1 MTIEVLG
8 VDLGKTACSIV
19 GRLDGAGGC
28 GDQFIMADLPL
39 SSGLPN
45 TLSEMRL
52 YRHG

>member
-8 VDLGKTACSIV
+8 IHLGKTTCSNF
-19 GRLDGAGGC
+19 GLDGAGDC

-39 SSGLPN
+39 SCDLPN
-45 TLSEMRL
+45 TFSEIRL